1 MNIKSCNN
9 LNFKSAIPVWCYA
22 RDPESEDGKYHPV
35 VKPKNMDKCF
45 NFIVRN
51 LNGTA
56 GKKNT
61 SDEFVKNY
69 SEADADYRNSNK
81 ACSVTKTPQQYGLLF
96 TGENDVSFIRA
107 LGTKL
112 GYARSFDK
120 QVYDKERTYEISRSD
135 SFESTEAKDRYFNE
149 AMNYSKERGLK
160 DSKGERLGLNVFFDA
175 VYKTNKNGERELT
188 GFKYTDMKF
197 KNVVIKSPQS

>member
-1 MNIKSCNN
+1 MKINTCNN

-22 RDPESEDGKYHPV
+22 RDPESGSEKYYPV

-56 GKKNT
+56 GKKST

-69 SEADADYRNSNK
+69 SEVDADYRNSNK

-120 QVYDKERTYEISRSD
+120 QIYDKEKTYEINRKD
-135 SFESTEAKDRYFNE
+135 SFESNEAKDIYFNE
-149 AMNYSKERGLK
+149 AMQHAVSRGLK
-160 DSKGERLGLNVFFDA
+160 DDKGELLGMDVFFDA
-175 VYKTNKNGERELT
+175 VYKTNKNGERELA
-188 GFKYTDMKF
+188 GFKYNDMRI
-197 KNVVIKSPQS
+197 KNVVLKSAQS